1 MLYAIRDNEKV
12 EAQPKTK
19 AICQLCEREVFS
31 KCGEVNIWHWAHRKN
46 ESCDGWYE
54 PETLWH
60 KNWKLI
66 FGKENSEIVIK
77 KEGIRH
83 IADVYTNND
92 VVIELQNSPIQRQ
105 IIRKRENFYG
115 ERMLWLIN
123 GSHFVSNFTTH
134 ISIPKDYIRI
144 SGELINIYTGKARA
158 LLDDNKSKEYSFRW
172 SYPRRS
178 WEDVQR
184 PIFIDFGEDK
194 LFWIKNGMGTS
205 YGDGVFIHKRSFIQ
219 KYGGDLNQIDLVF
232 QENKNSSSNERLN
245 RVSLTSV
252 IGVP

>member
-1 MLYAIRDNEKV
+1 MLYAIRNNEKV
-12 EAQPKTK
+12 EALPKTK
-19 AICQLCEREVFS
+19 ANCQLCEREVFS

-77 KEGIRH
+77 KDGIRH
-83 IADVYTNND
+83 IADIYSNNG

-123 GSHFVSNFTTH
+123 GSQFVHNFTTH
-134 ISIPKDYIRI
+134 ISIPKGWIITSR
-144 SGELINIYTGKARA
+144 GLVNIYTGEVKAVVKE
-158 LLDDNKSKEYSFRW
+158 NKPKEYGFRW

-184 PIFIDFGEDK
+184 PIFIDFADDK
-194 LFWIKNGMGTS
+194 LFWIKKGMGTS
-205 YGDGVFIHKRSFIQ
+205 YGDGIFIQKESFIK
-219 KYGGDLNQIDLVF
+219 KYGGDINQVTLVV
-232 QENKNSSSNERLN
+232 QESKRSR
-245 RVSLTSV
+245 
-252 IGVP
+252 IIQ